1 MKKIIP
7 ILTILGAFID
17 TIFDLHLLESIGITG
32 VYADYVKLGG
42 LLISTILAYYETPPK
57 NDKK

>member
-17 TIFDLHLLESIGITG
+17 TIFQLNLLESIGITG
-32 VYADYVKLGG
+32 IYANYVKLAG
-42 LLISTILAYYETPPK
+42 LLMSTILAYYDTPPK
-57 NDKK
+57 NYKK